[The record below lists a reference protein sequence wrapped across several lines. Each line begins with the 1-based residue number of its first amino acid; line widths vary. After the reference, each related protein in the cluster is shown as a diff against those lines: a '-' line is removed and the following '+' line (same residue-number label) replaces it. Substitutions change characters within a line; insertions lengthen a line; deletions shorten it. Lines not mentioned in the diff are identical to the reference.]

1 MGSKMQQQRQQLLLR
16 LLLLGIYRNRTD
28 LEEQEKGPLMK
39 RSQRSYLLRPLEQTL
54 VQVEATRQTLCSTV
68 NSELDLGLGRLME

>member
-16 LLLLGIYRNRTD
+16 LLLLGICRNRTD

-68 NSELDLGLGRLME
+68 NSALDLGLGRLME